1 MKYQTLLNTLDKI
14 CEEAPND
21 FVSYHADK
29 NNIESLNQARSK
41 AFIHLY
47 LKVKCGISS
56 FLERHYF
63 ITDGTQDGG
72 VDAYY
77 IDKVNKKIYLIQ
89 SKFRTTKDNFEKK
102 KISANDI
109 VRMEVQRIL
118 KGEEKDSRGN
128 DFSEKIKKLQKE
140 LSEISDQAYY
150 KYIVIILGNL
160 ENYTDEQI
168 KRIIDNSEYEIFDFN
183 RTYKELVFPLCS
195 ATYYDPKEI
204 KITIDLVNKEQ
215 STLKQKISTNLGEFP
230 IRVIFVPTK
239 EIGRIMSRY
248 KNAILR
254 YNPRNFLSLSDN
266 KINRKI
272 MESITKNNSND
283 FAIYNNGITIIA
295 DSFELTEST
304 GTKNVGQIIM
314 LNPQIINGGQT
325 AYVLSK
331 IYEDQKENGYSVFE
345 GKEVMLKVIILT
357 DKKDLNI
364 DFIEQISNATNQ
376 QTKVEEADRRSN
388 DKIQLAIEEAIFD
401 AFGYFYERKKG
412 EFFNGIDK
420 KYIDKNLVVNRYD
433 LIKAYLA
440 WQGDASNARRSGMDT
455 LFKEKRFK
463 EIMKKY
469 ADFKKMFFAYKVLK
483 NIESVEKNRQHKFGV
498 SIKYGKMAIV
508 AVIGTFGITDEE
520 IDNLSNIQI
529 DDKKMGGFEKSIDK
543 LAIEKIE
550 KAELMWA
557 DFINHVTM
565 RDENKPYI
573 NDEGSLDFDVYYK
586 GSTVNSD
593 IKIFFTN
600 L

>member
-1 MKYQTLLNTLDKI
+1 MKYETLLNTLDKI
-14 CEEAPND
+14 CEEAPDN
-21 FVSYHADK
+21 FVSYKVDK
-29 NNIESLNQARSK
+29 SNTESLNQARSK
-41 AFIHLY
+41 AFIHLF
-47 LKVKCGISS
+47 LKVKCGMTS
-56 FLERHYF
+56 FSERHDF
-63 ITDGTQDGG
+63 ITEGTQDGG

-77 IDKVNKKIYLIQ
+77 IDRENKKIFLIQ

-102 KISANDI
+102 KITANDL
-109 VRMEVQRIL
+109 VSMEVQRIL

-128 DFSEKIKKLQKE
+128 SFSGKIKKFQDEWSK
-140 LSEISDQAYY
+140 ISDQAYY
-150 KYIVIILGNL
+150 KYRVIILGNL
-160 ENYTDEQI
+160 ENYSDEQI
-168 KRIIDNSEYEIFDFN
+168 KRIIDNSDYEVFDFN

-195 ATYYDPKEI
+195 GTYYDPKEI

-215 STLKQKISTNLGEFP
+215 STLKQKISTNLGDFP

-248 KNAILR
+248 KNAILK
-254 YNPRNFLSLSDN
+254 YNPRNFLSLSKN
-266 KINRKI
+266 KVNRKI
-272 MESITKNNSND
+272 RESIVNNKAND

-331 IYEDQKENGYSVFE
+331 IYEDQKEKDYSVFD

-357 DKKDLNI
+357 SEKDLNI

-401 AFGYFYERKKG
+401 TFGYFYERKKG
-412 EFFNGIDK
+412 EFYNGIDR

-433 LIKAYLA
+433 LVKAYLA

-455 LFKEKRFK
+455 LFREKRFND
-463 EIMKKY
+463 IMKKY
-469 ADFKKMFFAYKVLK
+469 ADFKKMFFAYKVLT
-483 NIESVEKNRQHKFGV
+483 NIEMVEKTKKHKFGA
-498 SIKYGKMAIV
+498 SMKYGKMAII
-508 AVIGTFGITDEE
+508 AAIGTFGISDKDLDVKT
-520 IDNLSNIQI
+520 IDV
-529 DDKKMGGFEKSIDK
+529 
-543 LAIEKIE
+543 LAKQKIE
-550 KAELMWA
+550 EVESLWG
-557 DFINHVTM
+557 DFINYVTKKP
-565 RDENKPYI
+565 ENNSYVVM
-573 NDEGSLDFDVYYK
+573 NSLDQDVYYK

-593 IKIFFTN
+593 IKSFFKRQ
-600 L
+600 